1 MAETDTDAD
10 DQYDARV
17 QFAPLNE
24 RAPGLWRRYRLLPSN
39 VFIIS
44 LVSLLNDASSEIIY
58 PLLPVFLS
66 VTLGA
71 SPWIVGLIEGG
82 AESVSSFL
90 KLFAGYWSDRR
101 GKRKG
106 PVVFGYALAGLA
118 RPLLGFAGSWPAV
131 FAVRF
136 VDRVGKG
143 IRSAP
148 RDAMIADSVGANER
162 GLAFGLHRAMDHA
175 GAVVGPL
182 LGYALLVLIAA
193 SADAPTASEYRTL
206 FLLASIPALGAV
218 LVAAF
223 ALREARARNG
233 GGRDGQTARAAP
245 DEAARGANDAPAQ
258 GATTKGA
265 PAQGATTNDAPA
277 QAAPSS
283 SASTPSAAPAAAA
296 AATPAPRLSLR
307 GFGGEFKLFL
317 VILALF
323 TLSNSSD
330 AFLLLRAREAGI
342 PTGTIPLLWAA
353 LHACKVVSSLVGGD
367 LSDRLG
373 RKQLIVSGWLFYAA
387 VYAGFAFVSTPAGA
401 WSLFLVYGI
410 YFGLAEGAEKALV
423 ADLVR
428 PEQRG
433 TAYGLYNLA
442 FSVTVW
448 PASLLMG
455 LLWNWRG
462 ATFAFLTSAVVGATA
477 ALLLAATI
485 KPRPAAA
492 ARA

>member
-10 DQYDARV
+10 DSFDARV
-17 QFAPLNE
+17 QPGPMDE
-24 RAPGLWRRYRLLPSN
+24 RAPGLLRRYRRLPAN
-39 VFIIS
+39 VFFIS

-58 PLLPVFLS
+58 PLLPVFLA
-66 VTLGA
+66 TALGA
-71 SPWIVGLIEGG
+71 TPWIVGLIEGG

-101 GKRKG
+101 GARKG
-106 PVVFGYALAGLA
+106 PVVLGYALAGLA
-118 RPLLGFAGSWPAV
+118 RPVLGFATSWPLA

-148 RDAMIADSVGANER
+148 RDAMIADSVGAGER

-182 LGYALLVLIAA
+182 LGFALLIAVA
-193 SADAPTASEYRTL
+193 ANADAPTATEYRTI
-206 FLLASIPALGAV
+206 FLLASIPALAAV

-223 ALREARARNG
+223 AVRETHHSR
-233 GGRDGQTARAAP
+233 RAARVALEGETST
-245 DEAARGANDAPAQ
+245 DAHRDATACTAEAGEGPAMARP
-258 GATTKGA
+258 
-265 PAQGATTNDAPA
+265 P
-277 QAAPSS
+277 
-283 SASTPSAAPAAAA
+283 APAAAK
-296 AATPAPRLSLR
+296 PRLSLR
-307 GFGGEFKLFL
+307 GFDSNFKRFL
-317 VILALF
+317 LVLALF

-330 AFLLLRAREAGI
+330 AFLLLRAQDVGVGTA
-342 PTGTIPLLWAA
+342 TIPLLWAA
-353 LHACKVVSSLVGGD
+353 LHVSKVLSSLVGGD

-373 RKQLIVSGWLFYAA
+373 RKSLIVSGWLFYAA
-387 VYAGFAFVSTPAGA
+387 VYAGFAFVSTAAGA
-401 WSLFLVYGI
+401 WALFLVYGI
-410 YFGLAEGAEKALV
+410 YFGLVEGAEKALV

-428 PEQRG
+428 AEQRG

-442 FSVTVW
+442 LSVTIW

-462 ATFAFLTSAVVGATA
+462 PAFAFLASACVGVVA
-477 ALLLAATI
+477 ALLLVTTVETKRAAE
-485 KPRPAAA
+485 A
-492 ARA
+492 